1 MERLGNPFFFVPTV
15 FEELEELI
23 RDRNLTI
30 RGLCFYSLDPNLAAI
45 EVDVSPYYGPYFFDP
60 RSGRREQDFTI
71 DDSTIETFEDPSEV
85 ATGGN
90 KTFLCIVL
98 YTQTIESSNYLDDES
113 ALDCD
118 ANCSREN
125 GESSVVRRGRV
136 PFKAVL
142 SSGSDESGSILPKS
156 IIPSLDV
163 VIRYVKVSQIFE
175 FGPGTPE
182 KLD

>member
-1 MERLGNPFFFVPTV
+1 MLLRSAFRSP
-15 FEELEELI
+15 
-23 RDRNLTI
+23 
-30 RGLCFYSLDPNLAAI
+30 RG
-45 EVDVSPYYGPYFFDP
+45 
-60 RSGRREQDFTI
+60 GRAI

-118 ANCSREN
+118 VNCSREN
-125 GESSVVRRGRV
+125 GESSVDRRGRV

-142 SSGSDESGSILPKS
+142 SSGSDEFGSILPKS

-163 VIRYVKVSQIFE
+163 VIRYVKGSQIFE

>member
-1 MERLGNPFFFVPTV
+1 MLLRSALRSP
-15 FEELEELI
+15 
-23 RDRNLTI
+23 
-30 RGLCFYSLDPNLAAI
+30 RG
-45 EVDVSPYYGPYFFDP
+45 
-60 RSGRREQDFTI
+60 GRAI
-71 DDSTIETFEDPSEV
+71 DDSTIKDPSEV

-118 ANCSREN
+118 VNCSREN
-125 GESSVVRRGRV
+125 AESSVDRRGRV

-163 VIRYVKVSQIFE
+163 LIRYVKGSQIFE
-175 FGPGTPE
+175 FGTGTPE

>member
-1 MERLGNPFFFVPTV
+1 M
-15 FEELEELI
+15 I

-30 RGLCFYSLDPNLAAI
+30 RALCFCSLDPNLAAI
-45 EVDVSPYYGPYFFDP
+45 EVDVSPYYGPRFFDP
-60 RSGRREQDFTI
+60 RSGRREEGRAI
-71 DDSTIETFEDPSEV
+71 DDSTIEMFEDRSGV
-85 ATGGN
+85 TTGGN

-118 ANCSREN
+118 VNCSREN
-125 GESSVVRRGRV
+125 GESSVDRRGRV

-156 IIPSLDV
+156 NIPFLDV
-163 VIRYVKVSQIFE
+163 VIRYAKGSQIFE
-175 FGPGTPE
+175 FGLGIPE
-182 KLD
+182 TLD

>member
-1 MERLGNPFFFVPTV
+1 MVRLGYPSFFVPRV
-15 FEELEELI
+15 FEELEESI

-30 RGLCFYSLDPNLAAI
+30 RALCFCSLDPNLAAI
-45 EVDVSPYYGPYFFDP
+45 EVDVSPYYGPCFFDP
-60 RSGRREQDFTI
+60 RSGRREEGRAI

-85 ATGGN
+85 ATGEN

-118 ANCSREN
+118 FNCSREN
-125 GESSVVRRGRV
+125 GESSVDRRGRV

-142 SSGSDESGSILPKS
+142 SSGSDESGSIIPKS
-156 IIPSLDV
+156 TIPSLDV
-163 VIRYVKVSQIFE
+163 VI
-175 FGPGTPE
+175 
-182 KLD
+182 

>member
-1 MERLGNPFFFVPTV
+1 MIGVLRFELFVLFPGSKSRGDRSRRLSILWTV
-15 FEELEELI
+15 LL
-23 RDRNLTI
+23 RSALRSP
-30 RGLCFYSLDPNLAAI
+30 RG
-45 EVDVSPYYGPYFFDP
+45 
-60 RSGRREQDFTI
+60 GRAI
-71 DDSTIETFEDPSEV
+71 DDSTIKKFEDPSEV

-118 ANCSREN
+118 VNCSREN
-125 GESSVVRRGRV
+125 AESSADRRGRV

-163 VIRYVKVSQIFE
+163 VIRYVKGSQIFE
-175 FGPGTPE
+175 FGPGTQE